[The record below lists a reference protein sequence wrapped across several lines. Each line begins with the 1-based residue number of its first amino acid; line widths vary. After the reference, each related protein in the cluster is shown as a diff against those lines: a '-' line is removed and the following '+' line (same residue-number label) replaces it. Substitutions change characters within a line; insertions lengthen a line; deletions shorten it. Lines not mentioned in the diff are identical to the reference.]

1 MVRRLFPR
9 LFGWQTGWMNKIYVS
24 GMGKRLFATLALAV
38 PACLFVA
45 LPSAA
50 QTTTIAAAVAP
61 NTAVVEPAATALLAR
76 HGALGNRLVRNA
88 FDRPLVIESQEN
100 ADMINGNAYAVLDA
114 PFETVSKAFKN
125 PRIWC
130 EVMILHINTK
140 YCKASTDAAPAML
153 HVNIGKKTPQELK
166 DAFALEFDLRLATA
180 SSSLLSVQLNAD
192 KGPLG
197 TSNYRIALQAVPLAD
212 GKTFMHLR
220 YSYAYGLTG
229 RLAMQAY
236 LATLGSGKVGFT
248 QLDGGA
254 DKSEADY
261 VAGMRGAVERN
272 TMRYYLAIEAYLAS
286 LNKPPAQ
293 QFNAR
298 LEHWFD
304 ATEQYP
310 RQLHEVDRSS
320 YLVMKKS
327 EYQRQQGAAPG

>member
-1 MVRRLFPR
+1 
-9 LFGWQTGWMNKIYVS
+9 MNKIPVP
-24 GMGKRLFATLALAV
+24 GLGQRLFAKLTLLV
-38 PACLFVA
+38 SFCFFVT

-50 QTTTIAAAVAP
+50 QTTTAAAATP
-61 NTAVVEPAATALLAR
+61 GTTGIEPAATALLAR
-76 HGALGNRLVRNA
+76 HGALGNRLARNV
-88 FDRPLVIESQEN
+88 FNRPLVIESQEN
-100 ADMINGNAYAVLDA
+100 ADMIYGNAYAVLDA
-114 PFETVSKAFKN
+114 PFDTVSKAFKN
-125 PRIWC
+125 PRHWC

-140 YCKASTDAAPAML
+140 YCKASTDTAPSAL
-153 HVNIGKKTPQELK
+153 QVHIGKKTPQELK
-166 DAFALEFDLRLATA
+166 DAFALEFDLRLT
-180 SSSLLSVQLNAD
+180 SSSSSFLAVQLNAD

-220 YSYAYGLTG
+220 YSYAYGLAG
-229 RLAMQAY
+229 RLAMQGY

-248 QLDGGA
+248 QLDPGA
-254 DKSEADY
+254 DKTEADY
-261 VAGMRGAVERN
+261 VGGMRGAVERN
-272 TMRYYLAIEAYLAS
+272 TMRYYLAIEAYLIS
-286 LNKPPAQ
+286 LGKPPAQ

-327 EYQRQQGAAPG
+327 EYQRQQNAAPG